1 VGSNATADRGPG
13 PLVPAAA
20 GTPASATRP
29 VILIAED
36 DPIVRELLQEVF
48 EVDLGAEVHAASGG
62 FGLLDLLEAT
72 TPSLIV
78 LDMVMPDMDGLEIA
92 GLVQADP
99 RLRGTPI
106 VAVTAQ
112 SDHEPI
118 LEAGCT
124 AVVEKPFQ
132 IEELVVAVR
141 GALGA

>member
-1 VGSNATADRGPG
+1 VDRDAGSVA
-13 PLVPAAA
+13 VPA
-20 GTPASATRP
+20 RP

-48 EVDLGAEVHAASGG
+48 EVDLGADVRAASCG
-62 FGLLDLLEAT
+62 FGLLDLLEET

-78 LDMVMPDMDGLEIA
+78 LDIVMPDMDGLDIA
-92 GLVQADP
+92 EMVRADP

-112 SDHEPI
+112 SNHDPI
-118 LEAGCT
+118 FEAGCS

-132 IEELVVAVR
+132 IEELVLAVR
-141 GALGA
+141 GALAT

>member
-1 VGSNATADRGPG
+1 MGTNATVSRGTG
-13 PLVPAAA
+13 SV
-20 GTPASATRP
+20 ATATKP

-48 EVDLGAEVHAASGG
+48 EFDLGAEVQTACSGY
-62 FGLLDLLEAT
+62 GLLDLLEET

-78 LDMVMPDMDGLEIA
+78 LDIVMPDMDGLEIA
-92 GLVQADP
+92 EMVQADP

-112 SDHEPI
+112 SNHEPI
-118 LEAGCT
+118 IAAGCS

-132 IEELVVAVR
+132 IDELVQAVR
-141 GALGA
+141 EALGR

>member
-1 VGSNATADRGPG
+1 MGTDATVGRATGSAS
-13 PLVPAAA
+13 AA
-20 GTPASATRP
+20 TATRP

-48 EVDLGAEVHAASGG
+48 EFDLEAEVYAASGG
-62 FGLLDLLEAT
+62 FELLELLAKT

-78 LDMVMPDMDGLEIA
+78 LDIVMPDMDGIDIA
-92 GLVQADP
+92 EMVQADP

-112 SDHEPI
+112 SDHEAI
-118 LEAGCT
+118 IAAGCS

-132 IEELVVAVR
+132 IDDLVQAVR
-141 GALGA
+141 EVLGV